1 MSSTFGSQD
10 SSGEPEVA
18 SGKEYAELLLRA
30 QAAVNG
36 LQRAAAGKVGP
47 PSMSAEYDVLERER
61 PAAVKIISPPG
72 SPRLE
77 RLQVL
82 DQLNQQLLDQ
92 WRQRAQQEAQMS
104 EEWRLRADKEAA
116 RKLAKARAA
125 EEAQRKAKERVMR
138 AKAAK
143 SKPKW
148 GESPEK
154 FAIRA
159 RATSNI
165 LSQASDFLQA
175 AEEDVLGALEVAAV
189 TAAPMS
195 GRTVPASGRT
205 APSCGRTPP
214 ASGRT
219 PPASGRPAS
228 ATSAPASWRTP
239 MRMELFPWNRH
250 APRESSPLEEVGF
263 GDSPPKDEWIEGAVA
278 FSYATALHANARRP
292 RSPAEILRATSPRID
307 QPSHRKENL
316 ATLQRLVSQ
325 PEPRHL
331 AARPDLAALTLAPS
345 PTQAATNYLLEYSPN
360 SRAALALSSSPTVLT
375 DTESLLA
382 RLAGPGS
389 TPSPPRR
396 TLTDKEKA
404 ARTGG
409 AKGPNGRTILYD
421 TQGAYYMTPKGPVRE
436 TESHEVWEDVI
447 NMSA

>member
-1 MSSTFGSQD
+1 
-10 SSGEPEVA
+10 
-18 SGKEYAELLLRA
+18 
-30 QAAVNG
+30 
-36 LQRAAAGKVGP
+36 
-47 PSMSAEYDVLERER
+47 
-61 PAAVKIISPPG
+61 
-72 SPRLE
+72 
-77 RLQVL
+77 
-82 DQLNQQLLDQ
+82 
-92 WRQRAQQEAQMS
+92 
-104 EEWRLRADKEAA
+104 
-116 RKLAKARAA
+116 
-125 EEAQRKAKERVMR
+125 
-138 AKAAK
+138 
-143 SKPKW
+143 
-148 GESPEK
+148 
-154 FAIRA
+154 
-159 RATSNI
+159 
-165 LSQASDFLQA
+165 
-175 AEEDVLGALEVAAV
+175 
-189 TAAPMS
+189 
-195 GRTVPASGRT
+195 
-205 APSCGRTPP
+205 
-214 ASGRT
+214 
-219 PPASGRPAS
+219 
-228 ATSAPASWRTP
+228 

>member
-1 MSSTFGSQD
+1 
-10 SSGEPEVA
+10 
-18 SGKEYAELLLRA
+18 
-30 QAAVNG
+30 
-36 LQRAAAGKVGP
+36 
-47 PSMSAEYDVLERER
+47 MSAEYDVLERER

-292 RSPAEILRATSPRID
+292 RSKPQIIRATSPRID
-307 QPSHRKENL
+307 QPSQRRENI
-316 ATLQRLVSQ
+316 AT
-325 PEPRHL
+325 
-331 AARPDLAALTLAPS
+331 
-345 PTQAATNYLLEYSPN
+345 
-360 SRAALALSSSPTVLT
+360 
-375 DTESLLA
+375 
-382 RLAGPGS
+382 
-389 TPSPPRR
+389 
-396 TLTDKEKA
+396 
-404 ARTGG
+404 
-409 AKGPNGRTILYD
+409 
-421 TQGAYYMTPKGPVRE
+421 
-436 TESHEVWEDVI
+436 
-447 NMSA
+447 